1 MPKAPIYKNRYF
13 SGYKDDVG
21 FSRKIVMETIA
32 KTFIPTSLPE
42 DHFRLCIFP
51 LTFDMSTY
59 WGSLRYVAHTT
70 GKNRTLAVTAAAER
84 VGPESGVIKPLVR
97 HPGPM

>member
-1 MPKAPIYKNRYF
+1 
-13 SGYKDDVG
+13 
-21 FSRKIVMETIA
+21 
-32 KTFIPTSLPE
+32 
-42 DHFRLCIFP
+42 
-51 LTFDMSTY
+51 MSMLQVRNFQD
-59 WGSLRYVAHTT
+59 WPVWILDEAQYVAHTT